1 MLTCSEKKYN
11 KINNDNNNNNN
22 NNNNKETKTN
32 KRTLKQKINSNSTQ
46 SASVTLF

>member
-22 NNNNKETKTN
+22 NKETKTN
-32 KRTLKQKINSNSTQ
+32 KGTLKQKINSNSTQ